1 MVAQLGRVNGPRGCQ
16 DRPMGE
22 DDVATMWEANA
33 AAWVE
38 LSRAGYDVCRDL
50 VNTPSFLAML
60 PDVAGLV
67 GIDLGCGE
75 GHNTRLV
82 RDRGARVVGIDISPT
97 FVRAARSEEAGTS
110 GQICYLLASGLQVPV
125 RDASVDFA
133 VGFMSFMDMA
143 DPSRALQ
150 EAQRVLRPG
159 GFLQFSIL
167 HPAMTVPVRR
177 WVNDETTGERI
188 ALAIGGYFEEG
199 PLEET
204 WSFGAAPE
212 QLRLKHQPFRVRY
225 ARKTLSGWLNDVVAA
240 GLVLEAIC
248 EPHAD
253 KATAEAHPEVADTRI
268 APFFLIVRAR
278 RP

>member
-1 MVAQLGRVNGPRGCQ
+1 
-16 DRPMGE
+16 MGE
-22 DDVATMWEANA
+22 DDVAAMWEANA
-33 AAWVE
+33 PAWVE
-38 LSRAGYDVCRDL
+38 LTRAGYDVYRDL
-50 VNTPSFLAML
+50 VNTPAFLAML
-60 PDVAGLV
+60 PAVAGLA

-75 GHNTRLV
+75 GHNTRLL

-97 FVRAARSEEAGTS
+97 FVRAARTVEAETS
-110 GQICYLLASGLQVPV
+110 GRISYLLASGLQVPV

-143 DPSRALQ
+143 DPPQALH
-150 EAQRVLRPG
+150 EARRVLRPG

-177 WVNDETTGERI
+177 WVKDETSGERI

-199 PLEET
+199 PWDET

-212 QLRLKHQPFRVRY
+212 PLRRKHQPFRVRY
-225 ARKTLSGWLNDVVAA
+225 VHKTLSGWLNDVVAA
-240 GLVLEAIC
+240 GLVIEAVC

-253 KATAEAHPEVADTRI
+253 QVMVEAHPEVADARI
-268 APFFLIVRAR
+268 APIFLIVRAR